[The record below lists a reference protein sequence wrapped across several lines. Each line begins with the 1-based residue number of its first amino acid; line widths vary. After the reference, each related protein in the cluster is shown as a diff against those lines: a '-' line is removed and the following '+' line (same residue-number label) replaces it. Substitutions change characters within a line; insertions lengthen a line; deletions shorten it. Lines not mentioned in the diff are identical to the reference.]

1 MNGMTLRGVR
11 RMLAIAFQ
19 GETPPVDFYVALV
32 KASPAPSALTTVM
45 SGLTEVSNGNGYTSG
60 GIALNRDAVDF
71 DVLTEDT
78 TGLSVYI
85 QIKDVAWTASGGS
98 IADAAYA
105 VLTND
110 HATIGSREV
119 WAFWA
124 FGAARTVTVGRTLPL
139 TDLEMS
145 VV

>member
-1 MNGMTLRGVR
+1 MNGLTLRGVR

-19 GETPPVDFYVALV
+19 GETPPVNFYLALV
-32 KASPAPSALTTVM
+32 QASPAPTALTTVM
-45 SGLTEVSNGNGYTSG
+45 SGLTQVANGNGYVTG
-60 GIALNRDAVDF
+60 GIQLDRDAVDF

-85 QIKDVAWTASGGS
+85 QIRDVSWTASGGS
-98 IADAAYA
+98 IASASYA

-119 WAFWA
+119 WAYWA
-124 FGAARTVTVGRTLPL
+124 FGAPRTITVGRTLPL
-139 TDLEMS
+139 ADLEIA